1 MKKPVFRMFGIST
14 VVLSAFLSHA
24 GADCPAR
31 AAVENAIEVR
41 QVCGVAEYAYDSTG
55 WRPLRA
61 GKVLHAGASVRT
73 AAGSTVVLDME
84 GSGSFVRVGPMRR
97 LELAKAAP
105 ASETSVTVVPLQA
118 CLGAVNTIAEK

>member
-73 AAGSTVVLDME
+73 ALTWWTKPGRWPSSA
-84 GSGSFVRVGPMRR
+84 FVATRW
-97 LELAKAAP
+97 L
-105 ASETSVTVVPLQA
+105 
-118 CLGAVNTIAEK
+118 TIS